1 MPPKIRH
8 SIAANGHFSLG
19 IEIDNS
25 GPTNSIMSDSTH
37 VTCPNCD
44 AVNRLP
50 AAKLAQGPSCGKCG
64 DKIFTGKPVA
74 LTDRSFERHISRN
87 DIPVVVDFW
96 AEWCG
101 PCKMMAPQF
110 EQAAGQMEPYVRF
123 AKVDTEAAQG
133 TAARFN
139 IRSIPTL
146 ALFKNGREVARQP
159 GAMGAADIVRWVQAN
174 SN

>member
-1 MPPKIRH
+1 
-8 SIAANGHFSLG
+8 
-19 IEIDNS
+19 
-25 GPTNSIMSDSTH
+25 MSDKTH
-37 VTCPNCD
+37 VVCPACN

-50 AAKLAQGPSCGKCG
+50 AERLHEAPKCGKCG
-64 DKIFTGKPVA
+64 APVFSGKPIE
-74 LTDRSFERHISRN
+74 LTDANFERHVSRS

-110 EQAAGQMEPYVRF
+110 EQAAGQLEPRARL
-123 AKVDTEAAQG
+123 AKLDTEAAQG

-146 ALFKNGREVARQP
+146 VLFKDGREVARQP

-174 SN
+174 ACA